1 MDPEA
6 LLKKYET
13 MVKDLK
19 MELAMHDTLSGRG
32 RISYEAYS
40 PD

>member
-1 MDPEA
+1 
-6 LLKKYET
+6 

-32 RISYEAYS
+32 RISYEEYS
-40 PD
+40 AE